1 MCYDGALLQTL
12 DVGYNQLIGKLP
24 RSLLNCSSLRFVSLD
39 HNRLRDTF
47 PFWLK
52 DLPDL
57 QALTLRSNKF
67 YGPISPPH
75 QGPLAF
81 PKLRILEISDN
92 NFTGSLPQNYFVNW
106 EASSIQMDEDGRIY
120 MGNYN
125 NHNYV
130 YEDTID
136 LQYKGLYMEQ
146 GKILTSYA
154 TLDFS
159 RNNLEGQ
166 IPESIGLLKAL
177 IALNL
182 SNNAFTGHIPLS
194 LENLTEL
201 ESLDLS
207 RNNLSGTIP
216 KRLGSLSFLAYISM
230 AHNKLKGEMI
240 SP

>member
-1 MCYDGALLQTL
+1 
-12 DVGYNQLIGKLP
+12 
-24 RSLLNCSSLRFVSLD
+24 
-39 HNRLRDTF
+39 
-47 PFWLK
+47 
-52 DLPDL
+52 
-57 QALTLRSNKF
+57 
-67 YGPISPPH
+67 
-75 QGPLAF
+75 
-81 PKLRILEISDN
+81 
-92 NFTGSLPQNYFVNW
+92 
-106 EASSIQMDEDGRIY
+106 MDEDGRIY

-125 NHNYV
+125 NPNYV

-182 SNNAFTGHIPLS
+182 SNNAFTCHIPLS
-194 LENLTEL
+194 LENLTDL

-216 KRLGSLSFLAYISM
+216 KGLGSLSFLAYISV
-230 AHNKLKGEMI
+230 AHNKLKGEI
-240 SP
+240 PQGTQITSQPKSSFEGNAGLCGLPLEETCFGTNEPPIRQPKQEDEEEEEEEEEVLYWEAVVIGYGPGVLFGLAIAQVIASYKPEWLVKIIGPYKRRNS